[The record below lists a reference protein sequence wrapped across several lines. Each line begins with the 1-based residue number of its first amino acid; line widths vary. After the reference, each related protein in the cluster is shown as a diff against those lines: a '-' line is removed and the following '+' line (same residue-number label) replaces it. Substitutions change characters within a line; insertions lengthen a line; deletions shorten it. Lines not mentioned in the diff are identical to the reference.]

1 MLVAQ
6 FPKETENDYSKIN
19 LVDTPSHKV
28 GGALCKY
35 NQGLLSKEPL
45 LRVKSPG
52 LRHPGAG
59 SERGRERDERCQAA
73 ARGKQGTERRGG
85 LKARCE
91 KWDSAAGSGVGFAK
105 GQGTVGGARG
115 STGWAGLIYM
125 TFIPGRGPSA
135 SLPAPSP
142 KKSLPSPGAVSKGRK
157 SMALEIS

>member
-52 LRHPGAG
+52 LHHPGAG
-59 SERGRERDERCQAA
+59 SERPG
-73 ARGKQGTERRGG
+73 ERREMPGSCKRQTGYRKKRG
-85 LKARCE
+85 LKGRWE

-105 GQGTVGGARG
+105 GQRTVGGARG

-142 KKSLPSPGAVSKGRK
+142 QKSLPSPGAVSKGRK
-157 SMALEIS
+157 GVALEL